1 MSSKQIINCPSCFK
15 CFKKKGCY
23 EKHIMYCDR
32 ELKLDKTPS
41 NKELMEMIVNLTNK
55 YNDVQNEVTSLKAQL
70 YKRNKKIDVIKW
82 LNDTSKYES
91 KISFLDLLNEVD
103 ITFDDL
109 NIIFE
114 KDFINGAY
122 EILINNINMHS
133 KINDVL
139 KCFNEKKNILYIYVS
154 GKWRQI
160 TDEEFVDIL
169 KKMNVKLFEKFKLY
183 REANSDKIFNNDGF
197 QIEYNKNLKKIMCV
211 STSFES
217 KCIRVRNKLYSEH
230 KESLKTI
237 TEIEVV

>member
-1 MSSKQIINCPSCFK
+1 M
-15 CFKKKGCY
+15 
-23 EKHIMYCDR
+23 
-32 ELKLDKTPS
+32 
-41 NKELMEMIVNLTNK
+41 
-55 YNDVQNEVTSLKAQL
+55 
-70 YKRNKKIDVIKW
+70 
-82 LNDTSKYES
+82 
-91 KISFLDLLNEVD
+91 
-103 ITFDDL
+103 
-109 NIIFE
+109 
-114 KDFINGAY
+114 
-122 EILINNINMHS
+122 
-133 KINDVL
+133 
-139 KCFNEKKNILYIYVS
+139 YIYVS
-154 GKWRQI
+154 DKWRQI